1 MSFINILLV
10 EDDEL
15 ICESYRRALV
25 NNTEMRIVYETDSE
39 AVALDYVA
47 KYNVDVVIL
56 DLELREGD
64 GTSFLA
70 KLKALEVDQPFVV
83 VVTNTVSNVMLS
95 LVRQS
100 GADYIYQKTNLSY
113 TPGKVLS
120 IIKKAIPYKRM
131 YDSEQELVKAERYS
145 AEEEDRVTR
154 RGLMKH
160 LREMGF
166 SHTHTGSVYLQEIL
180 FLTVSGRQSVEEANI
195 SYLYDIIGKMH
206 NNSGKNIEHAIRTA
220 IESTWKTS
228 SVTKLLQYYP
238 YPWDKNKGKPTNREF
253 IRNMTAHLHMF

>member
-1 MSFINILLV
+1 MSLINILLV

-25 NNTEMRIVYETDSE
+25 NNTEMKIIKETDSE
-39 AVALDYVA
+39 EAALDFVEHN
-47 KYNVDVVIL
+47 NVDVVIL

-64 GTSFLA
+64 GTSFLT
-70 KLKALEVDQPFVV
+70 KLKILDIDQPFVV
-83 VVTNTVSNVMLS
+83 VVTNTVSNIMLS

-131 YDSEQELVKAERYS
+131 CDSGQELLKAERYS

-154 RGLMKH
+154 RGLMRH

-180 FLTVSGRQSVEEANI
+180 FLTVSGRQSVEESNI
-195 SYLYDIIGKMH
+195 TYLYDIIGKKH
-206 NNSGKNIEHAIRTA
+206 SNSGKNIEHAIRTA
-220 IESTWKTS
+220 IESTWKNS
-228 SVTKLLQYYP
+228 SVTKLQQYYP
-238 YPWDKNKGKPTNREF
+238 FSWDKNKGKPTNREF
-253 IRNMTAHLHMF
+253 IRNMTAYLHMY